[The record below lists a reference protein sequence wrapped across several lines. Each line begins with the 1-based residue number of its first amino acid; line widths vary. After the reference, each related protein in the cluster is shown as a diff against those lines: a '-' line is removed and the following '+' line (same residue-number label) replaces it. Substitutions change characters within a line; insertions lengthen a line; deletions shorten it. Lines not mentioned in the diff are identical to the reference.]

1 VGPPRSPLPMLLI
14 AALGVVIAATVI
26 GLIVLWPTGEA
37 RTVGERSVRARTE
50 SARVTGLAEIPCR
63 VGQRTCT
70 RVTVE
75 LLEGQDEGR
84 RVSFTTGEAGA
95 AVELDIGDRV
105 RVYKNQLPPEA
116 VIGGAQVDPY
126 SFSDFERGRPL
137 VLLAVVFA
145 LLVIAGGRLRGARAL
160 VGLVVSLV
168 IVLVFIVPSIV
179 EGNSAVEVAL
189 IGSLAIMLTTIS
201 LAHGLGAKTLAA
213 SLGTASSLFLTAAL
227 ASVFTELA
235 HLTGASSEEAIF
247 VRATSGAEISLH
259 GLLLAGMVIG
269 ALGVLDDV
277 TVTQASTVMA
287 VKHANPSFGFR
298 SLLQSGLSVGRDHVA
313 ATVNTLV
320 LAYVGASLPV
330 LLIFSIGGTPFVDA
344 VNLEAVAEQI
354 VAMLVG
360 SIGLIAAVPV
370 TTALAAALATQISRE
385 RLIREQHLGHEH

>member
-1 VGPPRSPLPMLLI
+1 MLLI
-14 AALGVVIAATVI
+14 AALGVVVAATVI
-26 GLIVLWPTGEA
+26 GLIVLWPTGEGSPVA
-37 RTVGERSVRARTE
+37 ERGVGSRTE

-70 RVTVE
+70 RVTVK

-95 AVELDIGDRV
+95 AVELDVGDRV

-160 VGLVVSLV
+160 VGLVVSLA

-179 EGNSAVEVAL
+179 EGNSALEVAL

-213 SLGTASSLFLTAAL
+213 SLGTATSLLLTAAL
-227 ASVFTELA
+227 ASAFTELA

-247 VRATSGAEISLH
+247 VRATSGAEISLQ

-287 VKHANPSFGFR
+287 VKHANPGFSFR
-298 SLLQSGLSVGRDHVA
+298 PLLESGLSVGRDHVA

-330 LLIFSIGGTPFVDA
+330 LLIFSIGNTPFVDA

-370 TTALAAALATQISRE
+370 TTALAAALATKISRE
-385 RLIREQHLGHEH
+385 RLIREQHLGHVH

>member
-1 VGPPRSPLPMLLI
+1 MLLI
-14 AALGVVIAATVI
+14 AALGVVVAATVI
-26 GLIVLWPTGEA
+26 GLIVLWPTGEGSPVA
-37 RTVGERSVRARTE
+37 ERGVRARTE

-70 RVTVE
+70 RVTVK

-95 AVELDIGDRV
+95 AVELDVGDRV

-160 VGLVVSLV
+160 VGLVVSLA

-179 EGNSAVEVAL
+179 EGNSALEVAL

-213 SLGTASSLFLTAAL
+213 SLGTATSLLLTAAL
-227 ASVFTELA
+227 ASAFTELA

-247 VRATSGAEISLH
+247 VRATSGAEISLQ

-287 VKHANPSFGFR
+287 VKHANPGFSFR
-298 SLLQSGLSVGRDHVA
+298 PLLESGLSVGRDHVA

-330 LLIFSIGGTPFVDA
+330 LLIFSIGNTPFVDA

-370 TTALAAALATQISRE
+370 TTALAAALATKISRE
-385 RLIREQHLGHEH
+385 RLIREQHLGHVH

>member
-1 VGPPRSPLPMLLI
+1 MLLI
-14 AALGVVIAATVI
+14 AALGVVVAATVI
-26 GLIVLWPTGEA
+26 GLIALWPSGEG
-37 RTVGERSVRARTE
+37 RPVPERSVRVRTE
-50 SARVTGLAEIPCR
+50 PARVTGLAEIRCR
-63 VGQRTCT
+63 VGQRICT

-75 LLEGQDEGR
+75 LLEGEDQGR
-84 RVSFTTGEAGA
+84 HVSFTTGEAGA
-95 AVELDIGDRV
+95 AVELDIGDRI
-105 RVYKNQLPPEA
+105 RVYKNQLPPDA

-137 VLLAVVFA
+137 LLLAAIFA
-145 LLVIAGGRLRGARAL
+145 LLVIVGGRLRGARAL
-160 VGLVVSLV
+160 VGLAVSLA

-179 EGNSAVEVAL
+179 EGNSALEVAL
-189 IGSLAIMLTTIS
+189 IGSLAIMLATIS
-201 LAHGLGAKTLAA
+201 LAHGLGMKTLAA
-213 SLGTASSLFLTAAL
+213 SLGTAMSLFLTAAL
-227 ASVFTELA
+227 ASAFTGLA

-247 VRATSGAEISLH
+247 VRATSGAEISLQ

-287 VKHANPSFGFR
+287 VKHANPDFGFKA
-298 SLLQSGLSVGRDHVA
+298 LLQSGLSVGRDHVA

-330 LLIFSIGGTPFVDA
+330 LLIFSIGDTPFVDA
-344 VNLEAVAEQI
+344 VNLEAVAEQV

-385 RLIREQHLGHEH
+385 RLTREQHLGHVH

>member
-1 VGPPRSPLPMLLI
+1 MLLI
-14 AALGVVIAATVI
+14 AALGVVVAATVI
-26 GLIVLWPTGEA
+26 GLVVLWPTGEGPPVA
-37 RTVGERSVRARTE
+37 ERSVRARTE
-50 SARVTGLAEIPCR
+50 PARVTGLEEIPCR

-95 AVELDIGDRV
+95 AVELDVGDRV
-105 RVYKNQLPPEA
+105 RVYKNQLPPGA

-126 SFSDFERGRPL
+126 SFADFERGRPL

-160 VGLVVSLV
+160 VGLVVSLA

-179 EGNSAVEVAL
+179 EGNSALEVAL

-213 SLGTASSLFLTAAL
+213 SLGTATSLFLTAAL
-227 ASVFTELA
+227 ASAFTELA

-247 VRATSGAEISLH
+247 VRATSGAEISLQ

-287 VKHANPSFGFR
+287 VKHANPGFDFR
-298 SLLQSGLSVGRDHVA
+298 PLLQSGLSVGRDHVA

-330 LLIFSIGGTPFVDA
+330 LLIFSIGNTSFVDA

-370 TTALAAALATQISRE
+370 TTALAAALATKISRE
-385 RLIREQHLGHEH
+385 RLIREQHLGHVH

>member
-1 VGPPRSPLPMLLI
+1 
-14 AALGVVIAATVI
+14 
-26 GLIVLWPTGEA
+26 
-37 RTVGERSVRARTE
+37 
-50 SARVTGLAEIPCR
+50 
-63 VGQRTCT
+63 
-70 RVTVE
+70 
-75 LLEGQDEGR
+75 
-84 RVSFTTGEAGA
+84 
-95 AVELDIGDRV
+95 
-105 RVYKNQLPPEA
+105 

-160 VGLVVSLV
+160 VGLVVSLA

-179 EGNSAVEVAL
+179 EGNSALEVAL

-213 SLGTASSLFLTAAL
+213 SLGTATSLLLTAAL
-227 ASVFTELA
+227 ASAFTELA

-247 VRATSGAEISLH
+247 VRATSGAEISLQ

-287 VKHANPSFGFR
+287 VKHANPGFSFR
-298 SLLQSGLSVGRDHVA
+298 PLLESGLSVGRDHVA

-330 LLIFSIGGTPFVDA
+330 LLIFSIGNTPFVDA

-370 TTALAAALATQISRE
+370 TTALAAALATKISRE
-385 RLIREQHLGHEH
+385 RLIREQHLGHVH

>member
-14 AALGVVIAATVI
+14 AALGVVVAATVI
-26 GLIVLWPTGEA
+26 GLIVLWPTGEGRPA
-37 RTVGERSVRARTE
+37 PECSTRARTE
-50 SARVTGLAEIPCR
+50 SARVTRLAEIPCR

-75 LLEGQDEGR
+75 LLEGEEKGQ
-84 RVSFTTGEAGA
+84 RVSFTTGETGA
-95 AVELDIGDRV
+95 DVELDIGDRV
-105 RVYKNQLPPEA
+105 RVYKNELPPGA
-116 VIGGAQVDPY
+116 VVGGAPVDPY

-137 VLLAVVFA
+137 VLLVVIFAV
-145 LLVIAGGRLRGARAL
+145 LVIAGGRLRGARAL
-160 VGLVVSLV
+160 VGLAVSLA

-179 EGNSAVEVAL
+179 EGNSALEVAL

-201 LAHGLGAKTLAA
+201 LTHGLGMKTLAA

-227 ASVFTELA
+227 ASLFTDLA
-235 HLTGASSEEAIF
+235 HLTGLSSEEAVF
-247 VRATSGAEISLH
+247 VRATSGAEISLQ

-287 VKHANPSFGFR
+287 VRHANPSFGFR
-298 SLLQSGLSVGRDHVA
+298 ALLRSGLSVGRDHVA

-330 LLIFSIGGTPFVDA
+330 LLIFSIGDTAFVDA

-370 TTALAAALATQISRE
+370 TTALAAVLATQISRE
-385 RLIREQHLGHEH
+385 RLTREQQLGHVH

>member
-1 VGPPRSPLPMLLI
+1 MVLV
-14 AALGVVIAATVI
+14 AVLGVVAAATVI
-26 GLIVLWPTGEA
+26 GLVVLWPTGEGRPA
-37 RTVGERSVRARTE
+37 PEGSTRARTE
-50 SARVTGLAEIPCR
+50 SARVTKLAEIPCR
-63 VGQRTCT
+63 VGQRVCT

-75 LLEGQDEGR
+75 LLEGPEEGR
-84 RVSFTTGEAGA
+84 RVSFTTGEAGPS
-95 AVELDIGDRV
+95 VELDIGDRV

-116 VIGGAQVDPY
+116 VIGGARVDPY

-137 VLLAVVFA
+137 LLLAIVFA
-145 LLVIAGGRLRGARAL
+145 LLVLVGGRMRGARAL
-160 VGLVVSLV
+160 LGLGVSLS

-179 EGNSAVEVAL
+179 EGNSALEVAV

-201 LAHGLGAKTLAA
+201 LTHGLGIKTLAA
-213 SLGTASSLFLTAAL
+213 SLGTATSLFLTAAL
-227 ASVFTELA
+227 ASLFTEVT
-235 HLTGASSEEAIF
+235 HLTGLSSDEAVF
-247 VRATSGAEISLH
+247 VRATSGAEISLQ

-287 VKHANPSFGFR
+287 IKHANPGFGFK

-330 LLIFSIGGTPFVDA
+330 LLIFSIGDTPFVDA
-344 VNLEAVAEQI
+344 INLEAVAEQI
-354 VAMLVG
+354 VATLVG

-385 RLIREQHLGHEH
+385 QLTREQHLGHVH

>member
-1 VGPPRSPLPMLLI
+1 LLLV
-14 AALGVVIAATVI
+14 AALGVVVAATVI
-26 GLIVLWPTGEA
+26 GLVVLWPSGEG
-37 RTVGERSVRARTE
+37 RPVPERSTRVRTE
-50 SARVTGLAEIPCR
+50 PARVTGLTEVRCR
-63 VGQRTCT
+63 VGQQICT

-75 LLEGQDEGR
+75 LLDGPDEGR
-84 RVSFTTGEAGA
+84 RVSFTTGEAGP

-105 RVYKNQLPPEA
+105 RVYKNELPPQA
-116 VIGGAQVDPY
+116 RIGGARVDPY

-137 VLLAVVFA
+137 LLLAGIFA
-145 LLVIAGGRLRGARAL
+145 LLVIIGGRLRGARAL
-160 VGLVVSLV
+160 LGLGVSLA

-179 EGNSAVEVAL
+179 EGNSALEVAL

-201 LAHGLGAKTLAA
+201 LTHGLGIKTLAA
-213 SLGTASSLFLTAAL
+213 SLGTATSLFLTAAL
-227 ASVFTELA
+227 ASAFTEVT
-235 HLTGASSEEAIF
+235 HLTGLSSDEAVF
-247 VRATSGAEISLH
+247 VRATSGAEISLQ

-277 TVTQASTVMA
+277 TVTQASAVMA
-287 VKHANPSFGFR
+287 VKHANPGLGLR
-298 SLLQSGLSVGRDHVA
+298 PLLQSGLSVGQDHVA

-330 LLIFSIGGTPFVDA
+330 LLIFSIGDTPFFDA
-344 VNLEAVAEQI
+344 VNLEAVSEQI

-385 RLIREQHLGHEH
+385 RLAREQHLGHAH

>member
-1 VGPPRSPLPMLLI
+1 MLLV
-14 AALGVVIAATVI
+14 AVLGVAAAATVI
-26 GLIVLWPTGEA
+26 GLVVLWPSGEGRPVPEGSTRP
-37 RTVGERSVRARTE
+37 RTQA
-50 SARVTGLAEIPCR
+50 ARVTTLAEIPCR
-63 VGQRTCT
+63 VGQQTCT

-75 LLEGQDEGR
+75 LLEGEEEGR
-84 RVSFTTGEAGA
+84 QVAFTTGEAGPS
-95 AVELDIGDRV
+95 VELDIGDRV

-116 VIGGAQVDPY
+116 VVGGARVDPY

-137 VLLAVVFA
+137 LLLAVVFA
-145 LLVIAGGRLRGARAL
+145 LLVIVGGRVRGARAL
-160 VGLVVSLV
+160 LGLGVSIA
-168 IVLVFIVPSIV
+168 IVLAFIVPSIV
-179 EGNSAVEVAL
+179 EGNSALEVAL

-201 LAHGLGAKTLAA
+201 LTHGLGIKTLAA
-213 SLGTASSLFLTAAL
+213 SLGTATSLFLTAAL

-235 HLTGASSEEAIF
+235 HLTGLSSDEAVF
-247 VRATSGAEISLH
+247 VRATSGAEISLQ

-287 VKHANPSFGFR
+287 VKHANPSFGFKA
-298 SLLQSGLSVGRDHVA
+298 LVQSGLSVGRDHVA

-330 LLIFSIGGTPFVDA
+330 LLIFSIGDTPFVDA

-360 SIGLIAAVPV
+360 SIGLIAAVPI

-385 RLIREQHLGHEH
+385 RLTREQHLGHVH

>member
-1 VGPPRSPLPMLLI
+1 MGPPRPLLPMLLI
-14 AALGVVIAATVI
+14 AALGVVVAATVI
-26 GLIVLWPTGEA
+26 GLIALWPTGEG
-37 RTVGERSVRARTE
+37 RPVPERSVRVRTE
-50 SARVTGLAEIPCR
+50 PARVTGLAEIPCR
-63 VGQRTCT
+63 VGQRICT

-75 LLEGQDEGR
+75 LLEGVDKGR
-84 RVSFTTGEAGA
+84 RVSFTTGDAGA
-95 AVELDIGDRV
+95 AVELDIGDRI
-105 RVYKNQLPPEA
+105 RVYKNQLPPDA

-137 VLLAVVFA
+137 LLLAAIFA
-145 LLVIAGGRLRGARAL
+145 FLVIVGGRLRGARAL
-160 VGLVVSLV
+160 VGLVVSLA

-179 EGNSAVEVAL
+179 EGNSALEVAL
-189 IGSLAIMLTTIS
+189 IGSLAIMLATIS
-201 LAHGLGAKTLAA
+201 LAHGLGMKTLAA
-213 SLGTASSLFLTAAL
+213 ALGTATSLFLTAAL
-227 ASVFTELA
+227 ASAFTGLA

-247 VRATSGAEISLH
+247 VRATSGAEISLQ

-287 VKHANPSFGFR
+287 VKHANPDFGFKP
-298 SLLQSGLSVGRDHVA
+298 LLQSGLSVGRDHVA

-330 LLIFSIGGTPFVDA
+330 LLIFSIGDTPFVDA
-344 VNLEAVAEQI
+344 VNLEAVAAQI

-385 RLIREQHLGHEH
+385 RLTREQHLGHVH

>member
-1 VGPPRSPLPMLLI
+1 MLLV
-14 AALGVVIAATVI
+14 AVLGVIVAATVI
-26 GLIVLWPTGEA
+26 GLIVLWPTGEG
-37 RTVGERSVRARTE
+37 RPVPEGSTRANTQ
-50 SARVTGLAEIPCR
+50 SARVTGLAETSCR

-75 LLEGQDEGR
+75 LREGEDEGR
-84 RVSFTTGEAGA
+84 RVSFTTGETRAD
-95 AVELDIGDRV
+95 VELDIGDRV
-105 RVYKNQLPPEA
+105 RVFKNELPPGA
-116 VIGGAQVDPY
+116 VVGGVRVDPY

-137 VLLAVVFA
+137 LLLAVIFA
-145 LLVIAGGRLRGARAL
+145 LLVIAGGRLRGVRAL
-160 VGLVVSLV
+160 LGLVVSLA

-179 EGNSAVEVAL
+179 EGNSALEVAL
-189 IGSLAIMLTTIS
+189 IGSLAIMLTTIT
-201 LAHGLGAKTLAA
+201 LTHGLGMKTLAA
-213 SLGTASSLFLTAAL
+213 SLGTATSLFLVAAL
-227 ASVFTELA
+227 ASFFTDMA
-235 HLTGASSEEAIF
+235 HLTGLSSEEAVF
-247 VRATSGAEISLH
+247 VRATSGAEISLE

-287 VKHANPSFGFR
+287 VRHANPSFGFPA
-298 SLLQSGLSVGRDHVA
+298 LLRSGLSVGRDHVA

-330 LLIFSIGGTPFVDA
+330 LVIFSIGDTAFVDA
-344 VNLEAVAEQI
+344 VNLEAVAGAI

-385 RLIREQHLGHEH
+385 RLTREQQLGHVH

>member
-1 VGPPRSPLPMLLI
+1 VDPPRSPLPMLLI
-14 AALGVVIAATVI
+14 AVLGVIVAATVI
-26 GLIVLWPTGEA
+26 GLVVLWPTGEG
-37 RTVGERSVRARTE
+37 RPVPERSVRARTE
-50 SARVTGLAEIPCR
+50 SARVTRLAEVPCR

-75 LLEGQDEGR
+75 LLSGPDDGR
-84 RVSFTTGEAGA
+84 RVSFTTGETSA

-105 RVYKNQLPPEA
+105 RVYKNELPPDA
-116 VIGGAQVDPY
+116 VIGGARVDPY

-137 VLLAVVFA
+137 LLLGAVFA

-160 VGLVVSLV
+160 LGLGVSLA
-168 IVLVFIVPSIV
+168 IVLVFIVPSIA
-179 EGNSAVEVAL
+179 EGNPALEVAL
-189 IGSLAIMLTTIS
+189 IGSLAIMLATIS
-201 LAHGLGAKTLAA
+201 LTHGLGIKTLAA
-213 SLGTASSLFLTAAL
+213 ALGTATSLFLTAAL
-227 ASVFTELA
+227 ASLFTETA
-235 HLTGASSEEAIF
+235 HLTGLSSDEAVF
-247 VRATSGAEISLH
+247 VRATSGAEISLQ

-277 TVTQASTVMA
+277 TVTQASAVMA
-287 VKHANPSFGFR
+287 VRHANPSLSFRQLLRSGF
-298 SLLQSGLSVGRDHVA
+298 SVGQDHVA

-330 LLIFSIGGTPFVDA
+330 LLIFSIGDTPFLDA

-370 TTALAAALATQISRE
+370 TTALAAALATQVTRE
-385 RLIREQHLGHEH
+385 RLSREQHLGHVH

>member
-1 VGPPRSPLPMLLI
+1 LGPPRPLLPMLLI
-14 AALGVVIAATVI
+14 AALGVVVAATVI
-26 GLIVLWPTGEA
+26 GLIALWPSGEG
-37 RTVGERSVRARTE
+37 RPVPERSVRVRTE
-50 SARVTGLAEIPCR
+50 PARVTGLAEIPCR
-63 VGQRTCT
+63 VGQRICT

-75 LLEGQDEGR
+75 LLEGEDQGR

-95 AVELDIGDRV
+95 AVELDIGDRI
-105 RVYKNQLPPEA
+105 RVYKNQLPPDA

-137 VLLAVVFA
+137 LLLAAIFA
-145 LLVIAGGRLRGARAL
+145 LLVIVGGRLRGARAL
-160 VGLVVSLV
+160 VGLAVSLA

-179 EGNSAVEVAL
+179 EGNSALEVAL
-189 IGSLAIMLTTIS
+189 IGSLAIMLATIS
-201 LAHGLGAKTLAA
+201 LAHGLGMKTLAA
-213 SLGTASSLFLTAAL
+213 SLGTAMSLFLTAAL
-227 ASVFTELA
+227 ASAFTGLA

-247 VRATSGAEISLH
+247 VRATSGAEISLQ

-287 VKHANPSFGFR
+287 VKHANPDFGFKA
-298 SLLQSGLSVGRDHVA
+298 LLQSGLSVGRDHVA

-330 LLIFSIGGTPFVDA
+330 LLIFSIGDTPFVDA
-344 VNLEAVAEQI
+344 VNLEAVAEQV

-385 RLIREQHLGHEH
+385 RLTREQHLGHVH